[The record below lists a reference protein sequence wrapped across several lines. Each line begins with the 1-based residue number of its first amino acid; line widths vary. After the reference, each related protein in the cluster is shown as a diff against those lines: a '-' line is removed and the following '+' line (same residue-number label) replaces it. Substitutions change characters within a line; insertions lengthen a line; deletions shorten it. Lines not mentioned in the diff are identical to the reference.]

1 MEKQTQVREI
11 MTNTDRSVNAPIW
24 RQSFVRDDADLEET
38 ASTWYQSI
46 WSFQTHSKFVQA

>member
-11 MTNTDRSVNAPIW
+11 MTNTNQSMNASIQ
-24 RQSFVRDDADLEET
+24 RQSFARGDVDPEET